1 MTSRTAT
8 AWNAAPQL
16 APQNYVSGSVY
27 TDPAIFAA
35 ERRQIFGRLWT
46 LVAHASEFPEPFAF
60 RTTEQGA
67 GPVLLLRE
75 ADGSIAAYANVAAP
89 GRVAEVRSTGTEA
102 RWAGGAGLTRL
113 RCESKLDLVFVCWDA
128 DAPSLENFLG
138 ATLDAFAEPMAPGE
152 LEVIHFHRATL
163 QSNWKAWME
172 TNLDAYHTF
181 MHVVLR
187 KTQVDSARRIRIQPN
202 GHAAGGGLKANYSN
216 YKGWQDR
223 SNDLALA
230 GMDATDMRSGHL
242 FPNAMV
248 LARGTV
254 IRLDTIIPLT
264 PDTMILECRGLG
276 RKGDSDAARRMR
288 FQHHNMYWGPLSRN
302 LPEDAFA
309 AEACARSFDSGAG
322 RWQIIARDENLT
334 GQDDGML
341 RNFYGEWS
349 RRLGRPAH
357 NPVNQG

>member
-1 MTSRTAT
+1 MTARTAQSWET
-8 AWNAAPQL
+8 PPQL
-16 APQNYVSGSVY
+16 APQNYVSGAVY
-27 TDPAIFAA
+27 TDPALFAA
-35 ERRQIFGRLWT
+35 ERREIFGKVWT

-75 ADGSIAAYANVAAP
+75 ADGTMAAYANVAGP
-89 GRVAEVRSTGTEA
+89 GRVAEVRPTGTDA
-102 RWAGGAGLTRL
+102 RWAGGAGLARL
-113 RCESKLDLVFVCWDA
+113 RCETRLDLIFVCRDDA
-128 DAPSLENFLG
+128 APGLDAFLG
-138 ATLDAFAEPMAPGE
+138 PALDAFAEPMAAGE

-187 KTQVDSARRIRIQPN
+187 KTQVDSARRIRIHPH
-202 GHAAGGGLKANYSN
+202 GHAGGGGVKASYTN
-216 YKGWQDR
+216 YKGWEDR
-223 SNDLALA
+223 AGTMALDGLEA
-230 GMDATDMRSGHL
+230 NEMRSAHL

-254 IRLDTIIPLT
+254 IRLDTVIPLT

-276 RKGDSDAARRMR
+276 RKGDSDAVRRQR

-309 AEACARSFDSGAG
+309 AEACDKSFRDGAG
-322 RWQIIARDENLT
+322 RWQLIARDENLT

-341 RNFYGEWS
+341 RNFYAEWS
-349 RRLGRPAH
+349 RRLGRPSH
-357 NPVNQG
+357 NPVNPA